1 MRSRER
7 RQSVIGLSPAEAA
20 AHWRVRQDRGELSEA
35 EQNEFDAWLA
45 AAPRNVAEYEKAQ
58 QSWDVFD
65 GAGDDKHLRALRH
78 SALKVR
84 PEKRRRAWPQ
94 LAAGFALLVAGG
106 ALVWVLLETASP
118 SLSRLG
124 APDYITARG
133 ERLNLTLPDGTAV
146 TMNTETAIDVAY
158 EPDRRFVKLSDG
170 QAFFDVAKDRNRP
183 FVVQAGERTITALG
197 TAFEVRLLDGR
208 FKVLLVE
215 GTIAVEDTNGVT
227 AAGSAQAPEPVV
239 MISGQELVAAEGTV
253 ARIDKVDVQ
262 RELRWRDGFIEFQD
276 ETLAAAAAEFNRYAT
291 SLIVIN
297 DERVAALRVTGVF
310 RTDRADHFVETMSE
324 LLPVATDN
332 RSSGEVHIV
341 WAGD

>member
-7 RQSVIGLSPAEAA
+7 KQSVVGLSPAEAA
-20 AHWRVRQDRGELSEA
+20 AHWRVRQDRGDLSEA

-45 AAPRNVAEYEKAQ
+45 AAPRNAAEYEKAQ

-84 PEKRRRAWPQ
+84 PEKRRRVWAPV
-94 LAAGFALLVAGG
+94 AAGFALLVAGG
-106 ALVWVLLETASP
+106 TLVWVLLETTSP

-124 APDYITARG
+124 APDYVTARG

-158 EPDRRFVKLSDG
+158 ERDRRFVQLTGG

-215 GTIAVEDTNGVT
+215 GTIAVEDATGAT
-227 AAGSAQAPEPVV
+227 AAGSARAPEPVV
-239 MISGQELVAAEGTV
+239 MTPGQGLAAEGTV
-253 ARIDKVDVQ
+253 ARVDKANVQ

-276 ETLAAAAAEFNRYAT
+276 ETLANAAAEFNRYAT
-291 SLIVIN
+291 STIVIN
-297 DERVAALRVTGVF
+297 DERVATLRVTGVF
-310 RTDRADHFVETMSE
+310 RTDRAEHFVETMSE

-332 RSSGEVHIV
+332 RSGGEVHIV

>member
-7 RQSVIGLSPAEAA
+7 KHSVVGLSPAEAA
-20 AHWRVRQDRGELSEA
+20 AHWRVRQDRGDLSEA

-45 AAPRNVAEYEKAQ
+45 AAPRNAAEYEKAES
-58 QSWDVFD
+58 SWDVFD
-65 GAGDDKHLRALRH
+65 GAEDDKHLRALRH

-84 PEKRRRAWPQ
+84 PEKRRRVWAPV
-94 LAAGFALLVAGG
+94 AAGFALLLAGG
-106 ALVWVLLETASP
+106 ALVWVLLETTSP

-158 EPDRRFVKLSDG
+158 EQDRRFVKLSGG
-170 QAFFDVAKDRNRP
+170 QAFFDVAKDRSRP

-215 GTIAVEDTNGVT
+215 GTIAVEDTTGAA
-227 AAGSAQAPEPVV
+227 AAGNARAPEPVV
-239 MISGQELVAAEGTV
+239 MTSGHELAAEGTV
-253 ARIDKVDVQ
+253 ARVDKADVQ

-276 ETLAAAAAEFNRYAT
+276 ETLAHAAAEFNRYAT
-291 SLIVIN
+291 SMIVIN
-297 DERVAALRVTGVF
+297 DERVATLRVTGVF
-310 RTDRADHFVETMSE
+310 RTDRADQFVETMSE

-341 WAGD
+341 WVGE

>member
-7 RQSVIGLSPAEAA
+7 KQSVVGLSPAEAA
-20 AHWRVRQDRGELSEA
+20 AHWRVRQDRGDLSEA

-45 AAPRNVAEYEKAQ
+45 AAPRNAAEYEKAQ
-58 QSWDVFD
+58 RSWDVFD
-65 GAGDDKHLRALRH
+65 AAGDDKHLRALRH

-146 TMNTETAIDVAY
+146 TMNTETAIDVVY
-158 EPDRRFVKLSDG
+158 ERDRRFVQLTGG
-170 QAFFDVAKDRNRP
+170 QAFFDVARDRDRP

-215 GTIAVEDTNGVT
+215 GTIAVEDAAGAA
-227 AAGSAQAPEPVV
+227 AAGSARAPEPVV
-239 MISGQELVAAEGTV
+239 MTSGQELAAEGTV
-253 ARIDKVDVQ
+253 ARVDKANVQ

-276 ETLAAAAAEFNRYAT
+276 ETLADAVAEFNRY
-291 SLIVIN
+291 SPSMMVID

-310 RTDRADHFVETMSE
+310 RTDRADHFMDAMSE
-324 LLPVATDN
+324 LLPVAMDN
-332 RSSGEVHIV
+332 RSSGQVYLV

>member
-1 MRSRER
+1 MRSRKR
-7 RQSVIGLSPAEAA
+7 KHGLVGLSPAEAA
-20 AHWRVRQDRGELSEA
+20 AHWRVRQDRGDLSEA

-45 AAPRNVAEYEKAQ
+45 AAPRNAAEYEKAQ

-65 GAGDDKHLRALRH
+65 AAGDDKHLRALRH

-124 APDYITARG
+124 APDYVTARG

-146 TMNTETAIDVAY
+146 TMNTETAIDVVY
-158 EPDRRFVKLSDG
+158 ERDRRFVQLTGG
-170 QAFFDVAKDRNRP
+170 QAFFDVARDRDRP

-215 GTIAVEDTNGVT
+215 GTIAVED
-227 AAGSAQAPEPVV
+227 AAGAAASGSTRAPEPVV
-239 MISGQELVAAEGTV
+239 MTSGQEFAAEGTV
-253 ARIDKVDVQ
+253 ARVDKANVQ

-276 ETLAAAAAEFNRYAT
+276 ETLASAAAEFNRYAT
-291 SLIVIN
+291 STIVIN
-297 DERVAALRVTGVF
+297 DERVATLRVTGVF